1 MLLHE
6 VIELA
11 AAREPDG
18 LALLDGDRSW
28 TFRELAAD
36 VDAVAAALAAVSSP
50 GERVAILSTNRAE
63 HVVAYYAA
71 PKAGT
76 VLAMVSW
83 RLHPEEWA
91 ATLEHAG
98 ASVVLAESA
107 LIERLAPRLA
117 DVPSVRLVVALD
129 RSAPAVELP
138 PGVAL
143 TTLEALVADGGA
155 PTSPPP
161 ADVEAGDVAWIIHTS
176 GTTGRPKGA
185 MLTHRSLL
193 AAAVGTALARPVAD
207 DDVYCFPFPLCHVA
221 GYNVVVF
228 HLHARPVVLLDRF
241 EVTTFLRAVEV
252 HRVTTASL
260 APTML
265 AMVLDHPDLDGAD
278 LSSLRAVGY
287 GASAISAGLLRRV
300 SDRLGCDLSQGY
312 GMTEL
317 SGNAVFLD
325 AAAHRRA
332 VAGEDRLLGAA
343 GRPSPMVAVRIVD
356 DDGLPLPAGE
366 VGEIAVRG
374 DQVCAGYWRDP
385 EATRAARTRDGWFRT
400 GDLGRIDADGWL
412 HVVDRKKDV
421 IVSGG
426 ENVASR
432 EVEDVLAEH
441 GAVREAA
448 VIGVPDDRWGERVAA
463 VVARRPGQ
471 DVTAEDLV
479 AHVRE
484 HLAGFKVPRL
494 VAFVDELPKNA
505 SGKVQKA
512 TLRDRARDLFG

>member
-18 LALLDGDRSW
+18 LALVDADRSW
-28 TFRELAAD
+28 TFAELAAE
-36 VDAVAAALAAVSSP
+36 VDAMAAALAGVADP

-71 PKAGT
+71 PKAAT

-83 RLHPEEWA
+83 RLHPEEWI
-91 ATLEHAG
+91 ATIGHAG
-98 ASVVLAESA
+98 ASVVLAEGP
-107 LIERLAPRLA
+107 LLERLAPRLGEA
-117 DVPSVRLVVALD
+117 PTVRLAVALEPT
-129 RSAPAVELP
+129 APEVTLP

-143 TTLEALVADGGA
+143 TTLDALIAGRGH
-155 PTSPPP
+155 PP
-161 ADVEAGDVAWIIHTS
+161 APDVDATDVAWIIHTS

-185 MLTHRSLL
+185 MLTHRGLL
-193 AAAVGTALARPVAD
+193 AAVVGTALARPVAD

-221 GYNVVVF
+221 GYNVVIF

-241 EVTTFLRAVEV
+241 EVAAFLRAVEE

-287 GASAISAGLLRRV
+287 GASAIAPGLLRRV
-300 SDRLGCDLSQGY
+300 VDRLGVDLSQGY

-325 AAAHRRA
+325 ADAHRRA
-332 VAGEDRLLGAA
+332 VAGEDRLLTSA
-343 GRPSPMVAVRIVD
+343 GRPGPMVAIRIVD

-374 DQVCAGYWRDP
+374 DQVCAGYWADP
-385 EATRAARTRDGWFRT
+385 EATRAARTREGWFRT
-400 GDLGRIDADGWL
+400 GDLGRLDADGWL

-441 GAVREAA
+441 PAVREAA
-448 VIGVPDDRWGERVAA
+448 VIGVPDERWGERVAA
-463 VVARRPGQ
+463 VVARRPGTEVAA
-471 DVTAEDLV
+471 DELV
-479 AHVRE
+479 AHVRD

-512 TLRDRARDLFG
+512 SLRARTDELFG

>member
-1 MLLHE
+1 MRLHE

-11 AAREPDG
+11 AEREPDG
-18 LALLDGDRSW
+18 LALVDGDRSW
-28 TFRELAAD
+28 TFAELAAE
-36 VDAVAAALAAVSSP
+36 VDAMAAALGAVTDP
-50 GERVAILSTNRAE
+50 GERIAILSTNRAE

-71 PKAGT
+71 PTAGA
-76 VLAMVSW
+76 VLTMVSW
-83 RLHPEEWA
+83 RLHPEEWS

-98 ASVVLAESA
+98 ASVVLAEGP
-107 LIERLAPRLA
+107 LIERLASRLDHA
-117 DVPSVRLVVALD
+117 PTVRLVVALEASVPD
-129 RSAPAVELP
+129 VELP
-138 PGVAL
+138 PQVEL
-143 TTLEALVADGGA
+143 TTLDALVAARD
-155 PTSPPP
+155 P
-161 ADVEAGDVAWIIHTS
+161 AVLPDVEPHDVAWLIYTS

-193 AAAVGTALARPVAD
+193 AAAVGTALARPVAA

-241 EVTTFLRAVEV
+241 EVASFLHAVEA
-252 HRVTTASL
+252 HRVTSASL

-265 AMVLDHPDLDGAD
+265 AMILDQPGLDDAD

-287 GASAISAGLLRRV
+287 GASAIAPGLLRRV
-300 SDRLGCDLSQGY
+300 VDRLGVDLSQGY

-332 VAGEDRLLGAA
+332 VAGEDRLLTAA
-343 GRPSPMVAVRIVD
+343 GRPSPMVAIRIVD
-356 DDGLPLPAGE
+356 DDGLPLPTDE

-374 DQVCAGYWRDP
+374 EQVCAGYWRDP
-385 EATRAARTRDGWFRT
+385 EATRAARTHDGWFRT
-400 GDLGRIDADGWL
+400 GDLGRVDADGWL

-441 GAVREAA
+441 HAVREVA

-463 VVARRPGQ
+463 VVARRPGRE
-471 DVTAEDLV
+471 VTGDELV

-512 TLRDRARDLFG
+512 ALRARGADLFE

>member
-6 VIELA
+6 VVELA

-18 LALLDGDRSW
+18 LALVDGDRAW
-28 TFRELAAD
+28 TFGELAAA
-36 VDAVAAALAAVSSP
+36 VDAMAAALATVAAP

-63 HVVAYYAA
+63 HVVAYYAV
-71 PKAGT
+71 PKAGA

-91 ATLEHAG
+91 SMLTHTG
-98 ASVVLAESA
+98 ASVVLAEGP
-107 LIERLAPRLA
+107 LLEHLAPLLGR
-117 DVPSVRLVVALD
+117 VPSVRLVVVVEPTLPEVELPAGVELTTLDALLGRD
-129 RSAPAVELP
+129 GRPPAPAVE
-138 PGVAL
+138 
-143 TTLEALVADGGA
+143 TT
-155 PTSPPP
+155 
-161 ADVEAGDVAWIIHTS
+161 DVAWIIHTS

-193 AAAVGTALARPVAD
+193 AAAVGTALARPVAA
-207 DDVYCFPFPLCHVA
+207 DDVYCFPFPLHHVA

-241 EVTTFLRAVEV
+241 DVVAFLRAVEE

-265 AMVLDHPDLDGAD
+265 AMVLDHPGLDGAD

-287 GASAISAGLLRRV
+287 GASAISADLLRRV
-300 SDRLGCDLSQGY
+300 VDRLGVDLSQGY

-332 VAGEDRLLGAA
+332 VAGEDRLLTAA

-356 DDGLPLPAGE
+356 DDGRPLPADQ

-374 DQVCAGYWRDP
+374 EQVCAGYWADP
-385 EATRAARTRDGWFRT
+385 EASAAALTGDGWLRT
-400 GDLGRIDADGWL
+400 GDLGRLDADGWL

-432 EVEDVLAEH
+432 EVEDVLSEH
-441 GAVREAA
+441 PAVREAA
-448 VIGVPDDRWGERVAA
+448 VIGVPDERWGERVAA
-463 VVARRPGQ
+463 VVARRPGT
-471 DVTAEDLV
+471 DVTAEELV
-479 AHVRE
+479 AHVRD

-494 VAFVDELPKNA
+494 VAFVEELPKNA

-512 TLRDRARDLFG
+512 ELRARAADLFD